1 MRETKNENDFD
12 VNELLGALDE
22 TLQHARGK
30 ITLRTARV
38 PLPRKAAPM
47 PPERVVALRHT
58 LNVSQTVFA
67 HLLNVSPMTAKSWET
82 GRRSPCGAALR
93 LLEIASTNPNVLAPS
108 L

>member
-1 MRETKNENDFD
+1 MNAKRKEYDFD
-12 VNELLGALDE
+12 VNELIGTLDE

-30 ITLRTARV
+30 ITLRTTRV
-38 PLPRKAAPM
+38 PLPKKAAPM
-47 PPERVVALRHT
+47 PPAKVVALRQT

-93 LLEIASTNPNVLAPS
+93 LLEIVKAKGAELSTAT
-108 L
+108 

>member
-1 MRETKNENDFD
+1 MSVKHKEYDFD
-12 VNELLGALDE
+12 ANELLGALDE

-30 ITLRTARV
+30 ITLRTTRV

-47 PPERVVALRHT
+47 PPEKVVALRHT

-67 HLLNVSPMTAKSWET
+67 HLLNVSPMTTKSWET

-93 LLEIASTNPNVLAPS
+93 LLEIASANPNVLAS
-108 L
+108 AH

>member
-1 MRETKNENDFD
+1 MSAKRKEYDFD
-12 VNELLGALDE
+12 VNELMGALDE

-30 ITLRTARV
+30 ITLRTTRV
-38 PLPRKAAPM
+38 PLPKKAAPM
-47 PPERVVALRHT
+47 PPAKVVALRQT

-93 LLEIASTNPNVLAPS
+93 LLEIASANPNVLAS
-108 L
+108 AH

>member
-1 MRETKNENDFD
+1 LKRKEFDFD
-12 VNELLGALDE
+12 ANEQLGALDE

-30 ITLRTARV
+30 ITLRTTRV
-38 PLPRKAAPM
+38 PLPKKAAPM
-47 PPERVVALRHT
+47 PPEKVVALRRA

-93 LLEIASTNPNVLAPS
+93 LLEIAASNPNVLAPS
-108 L
+108 H